1 MRLKGW
7 YPRDSWKSLL
17 RGMPTWTKIR
27 KSPTN
32 TSRLSRRS
40 MWSWRDLIKR
50 KHLNNKRKYRKQVL
64 IAARQQSLWHNPINF
79 TLEDGE
85 GVTYPYEN
93 ALVISMILANHRV
106 IVDDESSIN
115 ILFRDVMIPIKNPLI
130 GIEGL
135 GVPVKGTLKLLVII
149 GTCPRCITL

>member
-1 MRLKGW
+1 
-7 YPRDSWKSLL
+7 
-17 RGMPTWTKIR
+17 
-27 KSPTN
+27 
-32 TSRLSRRS
+32 
-40 MWSWRDLIKR
+40 
-50 KHLNNKRKYRKQVL
+50 
-64 IAARQQSLWHNPINF
+64 
-79 TLEDGE
+79 
-85 GVTYPYEN
+85 
-93 ALVISMILANHRV
+93 MILANHRV